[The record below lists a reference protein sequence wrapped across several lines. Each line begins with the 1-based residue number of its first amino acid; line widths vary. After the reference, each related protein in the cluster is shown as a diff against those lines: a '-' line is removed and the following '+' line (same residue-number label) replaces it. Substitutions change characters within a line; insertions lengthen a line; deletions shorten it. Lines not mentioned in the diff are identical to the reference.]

1 MIMEIAIL
9 SLMNMDMS
17 FVKKEMKKLI
27 KFNFSKKGIDV
38 VNSNI
43 NAINSSL
50 SSLLN
55 IN

>member
-27 KFNFSKKGIDV
+27 KFNFSKKGIECC
-38 VNSNI
+38 
-43 NAINSSL
+43 
-50 SSLLN
+50 
-55 IN
+55 

>member
-1 MIMEIAIL
+1 
-9 SLMNMDMS
+9 
-17 FVKKEMKKLI
+17 MKKLI

-50 SSLLN
+50 SMAIKIILSEKKTRGKLPRV
-55 IN
+55 